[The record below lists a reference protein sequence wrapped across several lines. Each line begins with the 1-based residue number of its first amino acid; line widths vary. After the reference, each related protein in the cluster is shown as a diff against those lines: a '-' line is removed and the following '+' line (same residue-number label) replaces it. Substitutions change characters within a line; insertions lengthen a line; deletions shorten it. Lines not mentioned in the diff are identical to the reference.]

1 MIYLLIWYLSGL
13 ISLTLLYLIPEKD
26 RKVNNGYVIIT
37 THSLSKNEITIRD
50 IIEGLFYS
58 LAGLFITLGL
68 LKRLI
73 GKVINLDKIVWRR
86 NKEELWVK

>member
-1 MIYLLIWYLSGL
+1 MIYFLIWYLSGL

-26 RKVNNGYVIIT
+26 RKVKEGYIIIT
-37 THSLSKNEITIRD
+37 THSVSKNEITIRD

-58 LAGLFITLGL
+58 LAGLLITLGL

-73 GKVINLDKIVWRR
+73 GKVINLDKVVWRR
-86 NKEELWVK
+86 FKEES

>member
-1 MIYLLIWYLSGL
+1 MIYFLLWYLSGL

-26 RKVNNGYVIIT
+26 RKVKEGYAIIT
-37 THSLSKNEITIRD
+37 THSLSKDEITIRD

-73 GKVINLDKIVWRR
+73 GKVINLDKVVWHR
-86 NKEELWVK
+86 NKEEL